1 MDLKQYGW
9 NSFFK
14 EHLSKLNQ
22 DGLSPGRVAVENKN
36 NHIIYSEYGELAGEM
51 SGKMYFNCEN
61 KVDFPAVGDWIL
73 FRPFP
78 EEKKAIIED
87 VMPRRTKFS
96 RKSAGAKTDEQIL
109 ASNIDTVFIMTS
121 MNKDLNLRRL
131 ERYLILAKENRIMP
145 VIVLSKSDLCE
156 NPDVTFEELK
166 DLFNDVPSQMISCIT
181 GYGLKEIR
189 KYFTGNRTVALLG
202 SSGVGKSTLINTLIG
217 SDIMKVNEIT
227 AYKDK
232 GVHTTT
238 RRELVVL
245 QDGGMIIDTP
255 GLRELQL
262 WEGSEGL
269 SDIFSDIEALAQSC
283 RFKDCTHT
291 KEPGCAV
298 RKAFEDG
305 TLDEDR
311 LKSYNKMQREIN
323 YFERRKYESSILAER
338 KKWKK
343 IRKDVKQVMKM
354 KYKQH

>member
-227 AYKDK
+227 GYKDK

-343 IRKDVKQVMKM
+343 IHKDVKQVMKM